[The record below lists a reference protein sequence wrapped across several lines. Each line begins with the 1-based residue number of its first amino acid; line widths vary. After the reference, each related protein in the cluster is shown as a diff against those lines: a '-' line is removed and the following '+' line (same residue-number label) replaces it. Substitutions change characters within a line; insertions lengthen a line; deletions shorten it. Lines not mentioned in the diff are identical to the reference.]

1 MLARY
6 DKDKNGKLSPAE
18 IGVPKDVFDRYD
30 ADKDGE
36 WTALELLRW
45 MIFAPDVETVVR
57 LGQVPDKD
65 GLLDLVPTPG
75 SAVAVHRAAVNAAS
89 VGLGDAQISLIRGG
103 GSGGYG
109 PLTDSVFQGYD
120 QQFQAIDKDDKG
132 YVTRDQVA
140 GGQNP
145 AVYALFP
152 IADRDGDGRLT
163 EAELKAWVALATESV
178 GRVPTISV
186 ADNGRALF
194 ELIDANNDGRLTV
207 RELRTAWRGWRPTPA
222 TARR

>member
-1 MLARY
+1 M
-6 DKDKNGKLSPAE
+6 
-18 IGVPKDVFDRYD
+18 
-30 ADKDGE
+30 
-36 WTALELLRW
+36 
-45 MIFAPDVETVVR
+45 
-57 LGQVPDKD
+57 
-65 GLLDLVPTPG
+65 
-75 SAVAVHRAAVNAAS
+75 
-89 VGLGDAQISLIRGG
+89 
-103 GSGGYG
+103 
-109 PLTDSVFQGYD
+109 
-120 QQFQAIDKDDKG
+120 
-132 YVTRDQVA
+132 
-140 GGQNP
+140 
-145 AVYALFP
+145 YALFP